1 MTHDMTINEIHESN
15 LLGRTIDRVD
25 KLPDWSFFAVLWLV
39 RWPVVM
45 VLSPLQYGLA
55 ILFYGASEPEFLKNA
70 MNISAGQQFIAG
82 VIVAPLLV
90 VAIECVIPYLPFSRR
105 PRTARPWL
113 FISLSA
119 FIMVILSPLAAF
131 PCAAATGFFLAY
143 CFAHYARENM
153 WKAYGFT
160 ALYLALINM
169 VGVLMMAFGF
179 FRF

>member
-1 MTHDMTINEIHESN
+1 MTHDMAMNEIHETTF
-15 LLGRTIDRVD
+15 LGRTIDRMD
-25 KLPDWSFFAVLWLV
+25 QLPDWSFFAVLWLV

-45 VLSPLQYGLA
+45 LLSPLQYGLA
-55 ILFYGASEPEFLKNA
+55 ILFYGTSEPEFLKNA
-70 MNISAGQQFIAG
+70 MNISAGQQFIGG

-90 VAIECVIPYLPFSRR
+90 VAIECLIPYLPFSRR
-105 PRTARPWL
+105 PRKARPS
-113 FISLSA
+113 IYIGLSA
-119 FIMVILSPLAAF
+119 FIMVLLSPMAAF
-131 PCAAATGFFLAY
+131 PCALATGFFLAY

-179 FRF
+179 FHF